1 MIKTVSITHKNSNM
15 SDRIF
20 QHLPDHK
27 KEEIRQKNRIYRK
40 RLAEIERDIKHPS
53 HGYFGPNSVSWRIY
67 REPVI
72 VLGGMRA
79 VLLQTAHPAVA
90 QGVEDNSDFR
100 NNLFARGRRTIQA
113 LYALIFGDLERA
125 RGVATRVY
133 NVHHLV
139 TGTVANETDS
149 TWSGQHYTANDPELL
164 NWVAATVA
172 ETSIQLY
179 ETLFGP
185 LTDTEKSSFA
195 HEYRTAATLNGI
207 PSEHHFQ
214 TTDEMGHYV
223 SEMLNSREIA
233 VGDIGRGIART
244 LFKNPYTPSAFDERF
259 TIGLLPPSIRDAY
272 GLPWS
277 NRDQARHEQMLRLM
291 RASMQTIPGRL
302 RYVPAYHQ
310 ARARVDQ
317 TFGHRPS
324 RIGRFINWADQK
336 LYVPLALH

>member
-1 MIKTVSITHKNSNM
+1 MTHKNNTM

-20 QHLPDHK
+20 QHLPPHK
-27 KEEIRQKNRIYRK
+27 KEEIRHKNRVFRE
-40 RLAEIERDIKHPS
+40 RLAEIEREIEYPS
-53 HGYFGPNSVSWRIY
+53 HGYFGPDSVSWRIY
-67 REPVI
+67 REPII

-90 QGVEDNSDFR
+90 QGVEDNSNFR

-113 LYALIFGDLERA
+113 LYALIFGDLQRA

-149 TWSGQHYTANDPELL
+149 TWSGQIYEANDPALL

-172 ETSIQLY
+172 ETSIHLY
-179 ETLFGP
+179 ETLFEP
-185 LTDTEKSSFA
+185 LTAREKSRFA
-195 HEYRTAATLNGI
+195 HEYRVAATLNGI
-207 PSEHHFQ
+207 PPEYHFQ
-214 TTDEMGHYV
+214 TMDEMCHYV
-223 SEMLNSREIA
+223 YKGLKSNEIA
-233 VGDIGRGIART
+233 VGDIGRGIAQT
-244 LFKNPYTPSAFDERF
+244 LFKNPYTPAAFDERF

-277 NRDQARHEQMLRLM
+277 ARDQARHEQTLRLM
-291 RASMQTIPGRL
+291 RVSMRTIPGRL

-317 TFGHRPS
+317 TDGRRPS
-324 RIGRFINWADQK
+324 RIGRFITWADQK